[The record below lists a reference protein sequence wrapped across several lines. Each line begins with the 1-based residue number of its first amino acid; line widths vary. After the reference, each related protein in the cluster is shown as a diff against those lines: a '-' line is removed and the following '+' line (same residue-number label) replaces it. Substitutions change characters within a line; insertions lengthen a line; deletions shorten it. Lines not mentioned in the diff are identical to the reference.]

1 MPERVGL
8 GEFEL
13 LVLAAVL
20 SLGTEAYGSAV
31 YRELDRTGRPVSMGA
46 VYTTLHRLEEKGMLR
61 SHEGDPTP
69 VRGGRAK
76 RFFHL
81 ERAGHAALSESLG
94 TLAALLDGTELAFG
108 APS

>member
-13 LVLAAVL
+13 LILAAVL
-20 SLGTEAYGSAV
+20 SLGQEAYGSAV
-31 YRELDRTGRPVSMGA
+31 YRELERTGRRVSMGA

-81 ERAGHAALSESLG
+81 EAAGRGALADSLG
-94 TLAALLDGTELAFG
+94 TLAALLEGTDLAFG
-108 APS
+108 VS